1 MWRIGAFMIT
11 GCLAAYIVPSPS
23 LAQLSPSPTR
33 PDSVIIPADRK
44 TEATMR
50 SMEAQR
56 PAFEAYQ
63 KCVAEY
69 RREVDLHYAAADV
82 IQFRD
87 QRATME
93 AALKQDA
100 RARERYPGGAEQLI
114 AAAFARY
121 KSVGGTAASVAE
133 VQPVPTPCPPPGL
146 SLRQG
151 SSPSAPS
158 SIRETRRVVVVP
170 VQQPGSPLAS
180 APVGAEWA
188 KVSDSFA
195 NTIYVDPST
204 IKRAPRTEKNEADED
219 IRTATQMLDF
229 KIKTPDGPASYISV
243 LEYDCKNRKTRTK
256 SGNAYAGQ
264 AGTGKILHA
273 VTPSDWTRQPA
284 NSPGTPML
292 TYVCSKVLPPLP
304 MPSKSARDPR

>member
-1 MWRIGAFMIT
+1 MIT
-11 GCLAAYIVPSPS
+11 GCLAAYIVSSPS

-33 PDSVIIPADRK
+33 PESVIIPADPK

-50 SMEAQR
+50 SVEAQR
-56 PAFEAYQ
+56 PAFEAYR

-69 RREVDLHYAAADV
+69 RREVDLHYAADEM
-82 IQFRD
+82 IRFRD

-100 RARERYPGGAEQLI
+100 RARERYPGGVEELI

-133 VQPVPTPCPPPGL
+133 VQPVPTPCPTPGL

-170 VQQPGSPLAS
+170 AKQPGSPLAS
-180 APVGAEWA
+180 APVGRSGRRYRI
-188 KVSDSFA
+188 VLQMPFLS
-195 NTIYVDPST
+195 IPRPLRGCLGR
-204 IKRAPRTEKNEADED
+204 KRAKR
-219 IRTATQMLDF
+219 
-229 KIKTPDGPASYISV
+229 
-243 LEYDCKNRKTRTK
+243 TRTF
-256 SGNAYAGQ
+256 
-264 AGTGKILHA
+264 
-273 VTPSDWTRQPA
+273 VQP
-284 NSPGTPML
+284 L
-292 TYVCSKVLPPLP
+292 KCST
-304 MPSKSARDPR
+304 SN